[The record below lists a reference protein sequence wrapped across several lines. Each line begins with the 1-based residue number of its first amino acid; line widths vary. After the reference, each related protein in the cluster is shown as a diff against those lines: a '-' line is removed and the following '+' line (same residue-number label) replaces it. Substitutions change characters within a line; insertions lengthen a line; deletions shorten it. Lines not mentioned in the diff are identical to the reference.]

1 MRGIIKPLLLGAAL
15 FSVPAL
21 AATRDTPE
29 VKLQKLIGDRVP
41 GKPVDC
47 IDLHGSQSSQIID
60 GKAIVYRSGAK
71 LYVNTPK
78 SGAESLNDDDIL
90 VTKTF
95 SSQLCRMDSVHMVD
109 RSSGFPR
116 GFVLLDQFVPYTKVK
131 AAK

>member
-1 MRGIIKPLLLGAAL
+1 MRGFIKPLLLGAAL
-15 FSVPAL
+15 LSVPAL

-29 VKLQKLIGDRVP
+29 VKLQKLIGERVA
-41 GKPVDC
+41 GAPVDC

-95 SSQLCRMDSVHMVD
+95 SSQLCRMDAVHMVD

-116 GFVLLDQFVPYTKVK
+116 GFVLLDKFVPYTK
-131 AAK
+131 AKTSK